1 MKTRKVPT
9 TVSQMLL
16 FRISRYFG
24 LAGGL
29 ALRMCEA
36 HFGLTRRE
44 WGVMATVAM
53 NEGLL
58 SSQLAQA
65 AQLDKAR
72 TSRALGGLEAKGWV
86 QRVPMAGDRRR
97 IVVTLTEEGR
107 SMYERI
113 LPEMASIHMDLVAV
127 LSDAE
132 IEQFDDM
139 LARLQ
144 AHAQALEQ
152 LDRYQGLPRLGRSKG
167 QKTS

>member
-58 SSQLAQA
+58 SSELADK
-65 AQLDKAR
+65 AQLDRAR
-72 TSRALGGLEAKGWV
+72 TSRALSGLEGKGWV
-86 QRVPMAGDRRR
+86 RRQPLPGDRRR
-97 IVVTLTEEGR
+97 VAIHLTEEGR
-107 SMYERI
+107 RMYERI
-113 LPEMASIHMDLVAV
+113 LPAMAQIHMDLVSV
-127 LSDAE
+127 LSDE
-132 IEQFDDM
+132 EVTQFDAM

-144 AHAQALEQ
+144 AHAQTLEQ
-152 LDRYQGLPRLGRSKG
+152 LPQYADLPRVERSRK
-167 QKTS
+167 K